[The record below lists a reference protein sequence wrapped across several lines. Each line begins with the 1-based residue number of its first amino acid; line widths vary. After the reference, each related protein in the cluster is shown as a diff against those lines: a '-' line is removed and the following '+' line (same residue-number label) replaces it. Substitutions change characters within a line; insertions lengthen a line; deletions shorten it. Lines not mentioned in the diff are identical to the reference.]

1 MRRLAPAF
9 VLSALAA
16 CTTVQ
21 PLPQSAV
28 PVSRTI
34 TVSGYGEVVTY
45 PDLAEIT
52 VDVSFAKPKLKEATA
67 ETQAVVEQVIT
78 ASLPFVRSKQ
88 DVRASFV
95 STSKE
100 YAYEKDRQVLK
111 GFSATQ
117 SLTIKLTNLN
127 QLEAYIETLLETR
140 INGIRNLSYAHSK
153 GDSLQLEAQ
162 TIALRNAL
170 ATADKMCRTVG
181 AKRGQVLQISEQ
193 STNSSGSMDSPWGEG
208 QSVNMGL
215 YGKGMGG
222 RSFKLTPELMHFRG
236 GVQATIEIQ

>member
-1 MRRLAPAF
+1 MHRLA
-9 VLSALAA
+9 SALVFLPLAA

-21 PLPQSAV
+21 QLPQSAV

-34 TVSGYGEVVTY
+34 AVSGYGEVVTY

-52 VDVSFAKPKLKEATA
+52 VDVSFSKPKLKEATA
-67 ETQAVVEQVIT
+67 ETQAVVGQVIS
-78 ASLPFVRSKQ
+78 ASQPFVRSKQ

-100 YAYEKDRQVLK
+100 YAYEKDKQVLK
-111 GFSATQ
+111 GFTATQ
-117 SLTIKLTNLN
+117 SLTIKLTDLN

-140 INGIRNLSYAHSK
+140 INGIRNLSYSHSK
-153 GDSLQLEAQ
+153 TDSLRLEAQ

-170 ATADKMCRTVG
+170 AAADKMCRTMG
-181 AKRGQVLQISEQ
+181 AKRGPVLQLSEL
-193 STNSSGSMDSPWGEG
+193 STNSSGSMDPSWSEG

-222 RSFKLTPELMHFRG
+222 RSFTLTPNLMHFRG
-236 GVQATIEIQ
+236 GVQTTIEIQ